1 MKPKTI
7 TVRLERKEPGDRQY
21 QMRTSEATITAD
33 LDEGENPVHA
43 ASRLQTML
51 RQALYPDIEH
61 QKLMQDIEEERL
73 ALRGGQPPE
82 RMLVEPAPTALL
94 SQQVPPR
101 PSREQPA
108 GLDYSDTCCSSCTDP
123 LRNLTKAELEHSV
136 AREGVPLCRDCM
148 YVRQRKREK
157 DAKDAEKAAK
167 KAAKKEAP
175 TA

>member
-73 ALRGGQPPE
+73 ALRAQAQPPA
-82 RMLVEPAPTALL
+82 EPAPEPV
-94 SQQVPPR
+94 SNVPPR

-108 GLDYSDTCCSSCTDP
+108 GLDYSDTPCSSCTDP

-136 AREGVPLCRDCM
+136 AKEGTPLCRDCM

-157 DAKDAEKAAK
+157 EAKDAEKAAK
-167 KAAKKEAP
+167 KAAKKEVPAQ
-175 TA
+175 